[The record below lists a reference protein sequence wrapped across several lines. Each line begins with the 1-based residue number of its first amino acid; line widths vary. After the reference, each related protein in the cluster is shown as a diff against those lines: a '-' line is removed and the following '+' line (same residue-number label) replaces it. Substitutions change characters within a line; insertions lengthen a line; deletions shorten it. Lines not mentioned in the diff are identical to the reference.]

1 MRGASRAAAIIDNMA
16 RQHSPE
22 LTRTLASGRQ
32 ARFVLDGDIVQLVV
46 DGTPQ
51 SQVDTADSS
60 QLGFGYIRHM
70 GHVLDL
76 AFGEREP
83 ITALH
88 LGAGALSIPRY
99 VEATRPGSRQ
109 QVVELERDLVDF
121 VREVAPLPAGAS
133 IRVRYGDAREQLS
146 KLPRGLTG
154 KVDAIVV
161 DIFAGPSTPAHVTS
175 VEFFEEL
182 SSFLA
187 PDGIVLVNV
196 ADGHDLRFARG
207 EVASIR
213 AAIGPTLL
221 VSDPAVLKGRRF
233 GNIVAVAARRELEL
247 PMLPRLAASGFPPAT
262 VHTAPQTVEWLRGAS
277 EVHDA
282 EATDSPVPGRGIFT
296 TGRGRDRG

>member
-1 MRGASRAAAIIDNMA
+1 MA

-32 ARFVLDGDIVQLVV
+32 AQFVLDGDIVQLIV

-51 SQVDTADSS
+51 SQVDRANPTS
-60 QLGFGYIRHM
+60 LGFGYIRHM

-76 AFGEREP
+76 AFGERQA

-109 QVVELERDLVDF
+109 QVIELERDLVEF
-121 VREVAPLPAGAS
+121 VREVAPLPASAS
-133 IRVRYGDAREQLS
+133 IRVRYGDAREQLA
-146 KLPRGLTG
+146 KLPRGLAG
-154 KVDAIVV
+154 SVEVIVV
-161 DIFAGPSTPAHVTS
+161 DVFAGPSTPAHVTS
-175 VEFFEEL
+175 VEFFEEIAT
-182 SSFLA
+182 FLA
-187 PDGIVLVNV
+187 PDGVVLVNV
-196 ADGHDLRFARG
+196 ADGHELRFARG

-221 VSDPAVLKGRRF
+221 ISDPAVLKGRRF
-233 GNIVAVAARRELEL
+233 GNIVAVASREELEL

-262 VHTAPQTVEWLRGAS
+262 VHSAPQTIEWLRGAS